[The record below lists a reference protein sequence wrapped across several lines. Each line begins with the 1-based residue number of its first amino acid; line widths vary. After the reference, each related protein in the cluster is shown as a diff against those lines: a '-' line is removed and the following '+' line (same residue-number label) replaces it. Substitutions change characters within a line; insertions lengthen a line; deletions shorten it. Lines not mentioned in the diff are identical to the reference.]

1 MAAMLQEEVSSDDGQ
16 DWSHGLTKLPNK
28 GLPSQAAT
36 SPKASKAK
44 AAAAKVP
51 PKAKAR
57 PGPVVQALNPL
68 PQRAAQTAAT
78 GMLNGGLE
86 ATSSSLNAATSA
98 KWVERPVEKIDFT
111 QTYEEEE
118 DPELAC
124 YIWDRKAQR
133 PKKDQ
138 RAAPAQG
145 PNFSDA
151 PPLSA
156 ARPAAR
162 APTAAPARQRFLLS
176 KVVEL
181 GFDEQQAKRALA
193 QTNWVGLEEAVNVL
207 LS

>member
-1 MAAMLQEEVSSDDGQ
+1 MLQEEVSSDDGQ

-28 GLPSQAAT
+28 GLPSPAAA

-44 AAAAKVP
+44 ASAAKAP
-51 PKAKAR
+51 PKAKPR
-57 PGPVVQALNPL
+57 PGPVVKALNPL
-68 PQRAAQTAAT
+68 PQRVAPSAAT

-86 ATSSSLNAATSA
+86 ATSASFNAASSA

-138 RAAPAQG
+138 RGIGSAPG

-193 QTNWVGLEEAVNVL
+193 QSNWVGLQEAVDIL